1 MRCESLFV
9 RVLRGM
15 TTTKK
20 DSDEQTTDD
29 LNTLFLSY
37 PVFSVSDKSKSIYNL
52 NFILVSAK
60 RPNEAHDEHTRAR
73 SLTHTHHHIYIHTY
87 IINK

>member
-37 PVFSVSDKSKSIYNL
+37 PVFSVSDKSIHNL
-52 NFILVSAK
+52 HF
-60 RPNEAHDEHTRAR
+60 
-73 SLTHTHHHIYIHTY
+73 
-87 IINK
+87 

>member
-37 PVFSVSDKSKSIYNL
+37 PVFSVSDKSIHNL
-52 NFILVSAK
+52 HFILVSAK
-60 RPNEAHDEHTRAR
+60 RPKHTTNTHARAH
-73 SLTHTHHHIYIHTY
+73 SLTRTTIYTYIH
-87 IINK
+87 I

>member
-15 TTTKK
+15 TKTKK
-20 DSDEQTTDD
+20 DSDEQSTDD

-37 PVFSVSDKSKSIYNL
+37 PVFSVSDKSIHNL
-52 NFILVSAK
+52 HFILVSAK
-60 RPNEAHDEHTRAR
+60 RPKHTTNTHARAH
-73 SLTHTHHHIYIHTY
+73 SLTRTTIYTYIH
-87 IINK
+87 I